1 MIDAIHRQRFRL
13 AIEAAENCTRP
24 RWWLARYGG
33 LVSCAG
39 ADAAEINKEYNQHRK
54 RIAGSV
60 KPVRVSGAW

>member
-1 MIDAIHRQRFRL
+1 MIDAYERQQVRL

-39 ADAAEINKEYNQHRK
+39 ADAAEINKEYHEHRK